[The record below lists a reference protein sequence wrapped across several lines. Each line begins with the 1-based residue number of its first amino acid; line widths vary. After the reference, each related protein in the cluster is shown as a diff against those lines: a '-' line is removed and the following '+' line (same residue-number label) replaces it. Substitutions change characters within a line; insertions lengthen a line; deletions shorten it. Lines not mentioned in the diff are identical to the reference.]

1 MLVSSFV
8 FTADFGV
15 AVFGRAVFE
24 VLGDGPEMPV
34 VAFEFLRG
42 VTLRGVVF
50 EEPGRL
56 GVVFGVL
63 MTGGA
68 DARPQEVIVSE
79 ELTEALSIS

>member
-1 MLVSSFV
+1 MSNFV

-15 AVFGRAVFE
+15 AVFGRAVLE
-24 VLGDGPEMPV
+24 VLGDGPDIPV
-34 VAFEFLRG
+34 VAFEFLRV
-42 VTLRGVVF
+42 VTLLGVVF

-56 GVVFGVL
+56 GIVVGVL

-68 DARPQEVIVSE
+68 DARPQELTVSE